1 MSLVHGTRASG
12 IKGAT
17 LKMSLMLLVLS
28 LAGVRAARAD
38 GWSAGSVV
46 TYNQSD
52 WGDPT
57 SAAGML
63 MSDKFDSVY
72 PSDLFYIGSTTTG
85 YFMLFTNEAN
95 LDDFLPASGIPGPLD
110 ADLVNPASSSA
121 GVFGGEV
128 AALKLNLDFSNAGL
142 LPNSSG
148 LLLGNLVLTG
158 FTGSESSVNGMTVE
172 QFFPLSQA
180 ALAGQ
185 PTSLDFADIEYLA
198 SNINDAFDLGQPDS
212 FAQDHLVAPGSSTAM
227 PEPSTVM
234 LLAFGIFAVAF
245 VAPHTTKR
253 SHDAQTHRS

>member
-1 MSLVHGTRASG
+1 MVLG
-12 IKGAT
+12 
-17 LKMSLMLLVLS
+17 LS
-28 LAGVRAARAD
+28 LFFVSAARAD
-38 GWSAGSVV
+38 TWSAGAVV

-63 MSDKFDSVY
+63 LTNKFDSVY
-72 PSDLFYIGSTTTG
+72 PSDLFVIGSTTPG

-95 LDDFLPASGIPGPLD
+95 LDDFLPASGTPGPLD
-110 ADLVNPASSSA
+110 ADLVNPPSSSA

-142 LPNSSG
+142 IPNSSG

-158 FTGSESSVNGMTVE
+158 FSGSESSVNGMTVE

-185 PTSLDFADIEYLA
+185 ATSLDFADVEDLA

-212 FAQDHLVAPGSSTAM
+212 FAQDHLVAPGSSVGV
-227 PEPSTVM
+227 PEPPTL
-234 LLAFGIFAVAF
+234 LLAAVGVLAAAIFRK
-245 VAPHTTKR
+245 KR
-253 SHDAQTHRS
+253 LLGRRAEV